1 MSLFLL
7 YLQFLFPLS
16 GPISFMASGHQA
28 TVDIDEPYMTGYV
41 KALSA
46 DPLFN
51 EPQDLFHMIKSQF
64 LSTDTFDRQTDDAAF
79 DGQIK
84 LVKGRSY
91 IDIVGSKDV
100 AGKGVQ
106 IFLSHFFQDKPHHFG
121 LQQPPARGLP

>member
-1 MSLFLL
+1 
-7 YLQFLFPLS
+7 
-16 GPISFMASGHQA
+16 MASGHQA

-46 DPLFN
+46 DPLSMSRRIFSHD
-51 EPQDLFHMIKSQF
+51 QSQF

-106 IFLSHFFQDKPHHFG
+106 IFLSHFS
-121 LQQPPARGLP
+121 R